1 MNIDKMSPYYT
12 MNNTNTND
20 NPNQKEQFINNV
32 KKWSII
38 ESKLKTINEHTK
50 NLRKAKNDLSES
62 ICQYMSDNNLADKKI
77 AITEGELRMVDK
89 KEYTPLTF
97 TYIEQCLD
105 NIIDNKE
112 QVESIMDYI
121 REQRETT
128 ISKELRRFNK

>member
-1 MNIDKMSPYYT
+1 

-20 NPNQKEQFINNV
+20 NINKKEQFINNV
-32 KKWSII
+32 KKWSLIDA
-38 ESKLKTINEHTK
+38 KLKDINEHTK

-62 ICQYMSDNNLADKKI
+62 ICQYMSENNLADKKI
-77 AITEGELRMVDK
+77 ATTEGELKMVDK

-97 TYIEQCLD
+97 SYIEVCLD
-105 NIIDNKE
+105 NIIENKE
-112 QVESIMDYI
+112 QVQSIMDYI

>member
-1 MNIDKMSPYYT
+1 MNT
-12 MNNTNTND
+12 
-20 NPNQKEQFINNV
+20 NQKEQFIDNV

-97 TYIEQCLD
+97 SYIEQCLD

-121 REQRETT
+121 R
-128 ISKELRRFNK
+128 

>member
-1 MNIDKMSPYYT
+1 MSPYYT

-20 NPNQKEQFINNV
+20 NINKKEQFINNV
-32 KKWSII
+32 KKWSLIDA
-38 ESKLKTINEHTK
+38 KLKDINEHTK

-62 ICQYMSDNNLADKKI
+62 ICQYMSENNLADKKI
-77 AITEGELRMVDK
+77 ATTEGELKMVDK

-97 TYIEQCLD
+97 SYIEVCLD
-105 NIIDNKE
+105 NIIENKE
-112 QVESIMDYI
+112 QVQSIMDYI